1 MNSTRPLI
9 FLHYL
14 VRANNADAGRPWN
27 STAWDVCRA
36 VRVDCSLSFT
46 VPLLACWGNLV
57 LRRWSP
63 RHQEDKM
70 KMLNLISS
78 ETTIKATLT
87 AKEAKWQR
95 REVKR
100 EKSVFAL
107 VYISKKMIAEERI
120 RYVTPGS
127 HELPPPFRSLRE
139 VHKGFRKSITNWL
152 SKCGYNASRHSFAW
166 KRKLFFASSPPVLS
180 KEPLR
185 EAAEPQ
191 TSTWKEW
198 DQGRGLKLCPGNL
211 NAGVRDTHQ
220 VAKRLLCLKLSVGGP
235 D

>member
-14 VRANNADAGRPWN
+14 VRVNNADAGRPWN

-166 KRKLFFASSPPVLS
+166 KRKLFFCIFSTRSFERAIKGSSRATNKYLKRMGSRPWSKALS
-180 KEPLR
+180 RQSECR
-185 EAAEPQ
+185 CERH
-191 TSTWKEW
+191 T
-198 DQGRGLKLCPGNL
+198 PG
-211 NAGVRDTHQ
+211 G
-220 VAKRLLCLKLSVGGP
+220 
-235 D
+235 